1 MGTSGGLGL
10 PPGSIVVST
19 DALDGLLRPHHRQVI
34 LGKVVHRPGKFDDRV
49 SKMLGVLGVPVAWFL
64 ACVSTHP
71 SEPCI
76 QIEHAH

>member
-19 DALDGLLRPHHRQVI
+19 EALDGLLRPQHRQVI

-49 SKMLGVLGVPVAWFL
+49 SKMLGVLGCMYFDALRARPRTQASLEFR
-64 ACVSTHP
+64 
-71 SEPCI
+71 
-76 QIEHAH
+76 